1 MSTTTDPKVRTLKVR
16 VSETLAREIELL
28 ARKQDVSQSEVL
40 RRLAKEEIKRHPVNR
55 VA

>member
-16 VSETLAREIELL
+16 VSETLAREIERL

-40 RRLAKEEIKRHPVNR
+40 RRLAKEEIARNPMAQ

>member
-16 VSETLAREIELL
+16 VSETLGREIERL
-28 ARKQDVSQSEVL
+28 ARTLDVSQSEVL
-40 RRLAKEEIKRHPVNR
+40 RRLAKEEIKRNPVSR